1 MRFSIFFPLP
11 LSLSTAIF
19 VSCLVRDRFY
29 DGSSL
34 YCDVYSKTLTRCWTD
49 NFASKLM
56 SNSRRRKRESEKD
69 GKFNDKD
76 TRSQRYLRSEWD
88 GETLESYL
96 CSTRVTGSIA
106 SPWKKEKGRSIGG
119 EIYFGRTLPQYLTEV
134 GLDLNTIHGND
145 GPVAAYRNVCHVP
158 ATVRGVE

>member
-1 MRFSIFFPLP
+1 M
-11 LSLSTAIF
+11 
-19 VSCLVRDRFY
+19 
-29 DGSSL
+29 
-34 YCDVYSKTLTRCWTD
+34 
-49 NFASKLM
+49 M
-56 SNSRRRKRESEKD
+56 
-69 GKFNDKD
+69 KD
-76 TRSQRYLRSEWD
+76 TRHHSDIYEAN
-88 GETLESYL
+88 ETGRLESYL